1 MTQQPPRSP
10 SERVEAA
17 AVLVESALE
26 IVESTQHAIDLLQA
40 ILATQEERL
49 QEGLVELRDL
59 AQELQNSTQQDSL
72 DD

>member
-17 AVLVESALE
+17 ALVESALE